1 MNGLNNLLSA
11 LLSLASVLA
20 FIAAGLIV
28 WTHAL
33 PMAVAAGI
41 GGYVGAALSRRITN
55 MAALRI
61 FVTLVGTVMT
71 VAFFLR

>member
-1 MNGLNNLLSA
+1 
-11 LLSLASVLA
+11 LSLASALASALA

-41 GGYVGAALSRRITN
+41 GG
-55 MAALRI
+55 
-61 FVTLVGTVMT
+61 
-71 VAFFLR
+71 